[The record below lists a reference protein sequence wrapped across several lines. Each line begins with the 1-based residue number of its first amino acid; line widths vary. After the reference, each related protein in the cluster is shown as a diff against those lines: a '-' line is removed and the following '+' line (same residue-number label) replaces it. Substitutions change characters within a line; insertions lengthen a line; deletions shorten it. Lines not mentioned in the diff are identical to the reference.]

1 MGLLASWPVLNGPL
15 CPGPI
20 LNARG
25 NIPHGP
31 HAGAVRAEALERLE
45 ASVTPFDKQKE
56 GSLSSRVRLISLSYL
71 VAKIYQRYI

>member
-1 MGLLASWPVLNGPL
+1 MAPL

-31 HAGAVRAEALERLE
+31 HTGAVRAEALERLE
-45 ASVTPFDKQKE
+45 ASVTPFDKKKAANA
-56 GSLSSRVRLISLSYL
+56 GTLAILG
-71 VAKIYQRYI
+71 APDA